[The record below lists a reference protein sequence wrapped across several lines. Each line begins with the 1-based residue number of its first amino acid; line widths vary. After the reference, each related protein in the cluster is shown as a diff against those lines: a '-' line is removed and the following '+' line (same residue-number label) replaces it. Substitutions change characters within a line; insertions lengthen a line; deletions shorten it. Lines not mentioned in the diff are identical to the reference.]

1 VINLIKH
8 QEGVDFKVVSALE
21 KGFQAKVWRER
32 RRKLDFSC
40 ILSLNPYQ
48 SEVNNMLQMINS
60 FNFMLMKDYAKLWL
74 CEIVIY
80 VIIYRNDANYVWT
93 MLESMNYDWVSV

>member
-1 VINLIKH
+1 VINLIKN

-21 KGFQAKVWRER
+21 EGFQARVSRGR

-40 ILSLNPYQ
+40 ILPLNPYQ

-60 FNFMLMKDYAKLWL
+60 FDFMFDEGLCKIMIMWSCGFML
-74 CEIVIY
+74 
-80 VIIYRNDANYVWT
+80 
-93 MLESMNYDWVSV
+93 

>member
-1 VINLIKH
+1 VSNLIKH
-8 QEGVDFKVVSALE
+8 KEGVDFKVVNALNE
-21 KGFQAKVWRER
+21 GFQAKVWKGR

-60 FNFMLMKDYAKLWL
+60 FNFMFDEGL
-74 CEIVIY
+74 CKIMIMW
-80 VIIYRNDANYVWT
+80 NCGF
-93 MLESMNYDWVSV
+93 ML